1 MTSFTTLHKLRH
13 FSTSPGFS
21 DGYKH
26 LPLLHLF
33 CALIQATYP
42 KLESAES
49 RNIEASAQVTEQ
61 EDDDEEN
68 DELGAAEPLYITRST
83 MTCEEDYALP
93 DKEELRS
100 SESDDDQSDVDDRE
114 EKEVLEGDTELKNRN
129 RNEYNPPKL
138 RRTCT
143 FEECIENLHR
153 GRPIHFCSG
162 DANPCERNKCPVG
175 AEGIG
180 HGSREFHCAQAHG
193 VDHERPPSRASKKRN
208 RGEREAKLPS
218 NRR

>member
-1 MTSFTTLHKLRH
+1 MDTCRH
-13 FSTSPGFS
+13 FPNSSGSFS

-49 RNIEASAQVTEQ
+49 PNIEASAQVTEQ

-68 DELGAAEPLYITRST
+68 DEFGAAEPLYITRST

-93 DKEELRS
+93 DNEEPQS
-100 SESDDDQSDVDDRE
+100 SESDDDQSDVDYRE
-114 EKEVLEGDTELKNRN
+114 EKELLEGDTELKNRDRN
-129 RNEYNPPKL
+129 RNEYSPPKL

-153 GRPIHFCSG
+153 GRPVHYCSG

-175 AEGIG
+175 VDGIG

-193 VDHERPPSRASKKRN
+193 VEHERPPSRASKKRN
-208 RGEREAKLPS
+208 RGDREANCPS